1 MGFSKHVRI
10 LCKHSKSFSQI
21 SEIVSVIYLKFF
33 GGVEKRTCYHIELFS
48 LFSGSVQQI
57 KKAIV
62 KLKEDISQL
71 NLEVAL
77 LVHAYDQDTVRQ
89 TLGTTD
95 QANSN

>member
-1 MGFSKHVRI
+1 MFIK
-10 LCKHSKSFSQI
+10 
-21 SEIVSVIYLKFF
+21 
-33 GGVEKRTCYHIELFS
+33 ELANICNS
-48 LFSGSVQQI
+48 ALFPGSVQQI

-77 LVHAYDQDTVRQ
+77 LVHAYDQDIVRQ
-89 TLGTTD
+89 TLGTAD